1 MQTKVVLCFTRVY
14 ELCKEGFL
22 NLWAGVY
29 SCRMFVCFSGATMM
43 ATNVQKIVVGAIKA
57 HWLGSYVQV
66 DDKLY
71 LGLYHIRMKVCSN
84 ALKSV
89 MSCDVLARMLWGNI
103 IESSLKFFSQT
114 WEQSKLMFKD
124 LLQNAHS
131 KGSFVESHSE
141 ISFLNHKNENHIFQ
155 SFNDIWNSFNY
166 TSWNACDF
174 QMVWWG
180 RETLNLEASNVS
192 TIAYNPRRSYLSI
205 GVQWN

>member
-43 ATNVQKIVVGAIKA
+43 ATNVQKVIVGAIKA

-71 LGLYHIRMKVCSN
+71 LGLYHIRMKICSN

-103 IESSLKFFSQT
+103 IESCLKFFPQR
-114 WEQSKLMFKD
+114 WEQSKLMLKD

-131 KGSFVESHSE
+131 KGLLLNHIVKSHSWITRMRITYFNPSMISE
-141 ISFLNHKNENHIFQ
+141 IL
-155 SFNDIWNSFNY
+155 
-166 TSWNACDF
+166 
-174 QMVWWG
+174 
-180 RETLNLEASNVS
+180 
-192 TIAYNPRRSYLSI
+192 
-205 GVQWN
+205 